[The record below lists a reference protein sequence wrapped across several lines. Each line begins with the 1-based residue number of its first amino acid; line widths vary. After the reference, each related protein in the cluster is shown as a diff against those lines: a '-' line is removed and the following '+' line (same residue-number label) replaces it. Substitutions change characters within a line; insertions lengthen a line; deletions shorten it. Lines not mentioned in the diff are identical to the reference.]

1 MAELDLPFIWAG
13 IIAFA
18 VLVYVILDGFDL
30 GVGYPVSVT
39 PMPTDQELH
48 ALRQIDVDRA

>member
-1 MAELDLPFIWAG
+1 MRVRSVHPGCTEGEVREAT
-13 IIAFA
+13 
-18 VLVYVILDGFDL
+18 GFDL
-30 GVGYPVSVT
+30 GAGYPVSVT